1 MSLRP
6 AETDDPLSRGDGPT
20 DAAAAAAAAA
30 GSSSSSAPST
40 TPSSRTDAADVIVEQ
55 LNAEAN
61 QILEDMTL
69 RKRRPWNPDGSL
81 SVSGDIDLLGDDDGL
96 DDEEE
101 EDGVGCP
108 LPSTPEDNQL
118 LEAEVSDLYG
128 RPHVHGGV
136 SATGTSDYLAICT
149 TRCACSSTVEH
160 GRALSCTAIT
170 AQN

>member
-6 AETDDPLSRGDGPT
+6 DEAALPSSSPHHQHSDGASPVT
-20 DAAAAAAAAA
+20 PASPGVVGAAAELVV
-30 GSSSSSAPST
+30 
-40 TPSSRTDAADVIVEQ
+40 DQV
-55 LNAEAN
+55 NAEAR

-81 SVSGDIDLLGDDDGL
+81 VSGDIDLLGDDDGL

-118 LEAEVSDLYG
+118 LEAEVCVEKRGLLVVRFEMTNTNRFFTKDD
-128 RPHVHGGV
+128 R
-136 SATGTSDYLAICT
+136 SAESRRLI
-149 TRCACSSTVEH
+149 R
-160 GRALSCTAIT
+160 
-170 AQN
+170 